1 MLFNLGAPD
10 LVVLK
15 ELILDGL
22 ESQLDLLS
30 LLLHTWIISYS
41 TPYPNPC
48 LMLSILVVLLVR
60 NLNIPLK
67 SVLLLLLLDFFAL
80 LTQLAQAFIKL
91 FLQFF
96 EFLLLLL
103 HEMLSVN
110 VGNSQFLLSFKL
122 ESLDFL

>member
-1 MLFNLGAPD
+1 
-10 LVVLK
+10 
-15 ELILDGL
+15 
-22 ESQLDLLS
+22 
-30 LLLHTWIISYS
+30 
-41 TPYPNPC
+41 
-48 LMLSILVVLLVR
+48 MLSILVILLVC

-96 EFLLLLL
+96 ELLLLLL

-110 VGNSQFLLSFKL
+110 VGDSQLLLPFKL
-122 ESLDFL
+122 EGLYFL